1 MLLLPGAQIGPCLS
15 FLGQACAEKF
25 RWEKCQLNV
34 GAEHCFK
41 NALDLCVCVCV
52 CVCVCECV
60 RERERERESV
70 IMQNTAYCSRNYFP
84 RAAFCVHGDPHNAG
98 CIQS

>member
-1 MLLLPGAQIGPCLS
+1 MLRS
-15 FLGQACAEKF
+15 LGGKSVSSMLG
-25 RWEKCQLNV
+25 LNI
-34 GAEHCFK
+34 
-41 NALDLCVCVCV
+41 ALKMHLIYVCVCV